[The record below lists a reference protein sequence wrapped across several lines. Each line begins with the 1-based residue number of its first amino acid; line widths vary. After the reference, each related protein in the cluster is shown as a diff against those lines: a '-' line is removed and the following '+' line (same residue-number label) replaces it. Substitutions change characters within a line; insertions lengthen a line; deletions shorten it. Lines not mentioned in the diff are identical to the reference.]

1 MKKTTKANPKSDLH
15 LVKPADPAPSPSS
28 HADLD
33 SFIAEGIR
41 SYQKLQDEFDR
52 QVFSPERDMEKVARL
67 IGEKQLI
74 RSRLAA
80 VGVKMRA

>member
-15 LVKPADPAPSPSS
+15 LVKPVEPELPSS
-28 HADLD
+28 QPDLD
-33 SFIAEGIR
+33 SFIAEGMR

-52 QVFSPERDMEKVARL
+52 QVFSSEKDMEEVARL

-80 VGVKMRA
+80 VGVKVRA